1 MSPVAGE
8 EKRKRLSELARRR
21 PSAGGER
28 AAGSRG
34 AARAPGRARTS
45 AKREARLEVLVP
57 GVEETTARG
66 VHWRHERALAEVSD
80 VDAAARALLPG
91 ALPPPEAALAECL
104 GARGLSGA
112 LFLDLETCG
121 FSGNPLFLSGLL
133 RVEDGRPVLT
143 QLLARNYAEEAS
155 VVAATL
161 EILARHPLVVT
172 FNGKS
177 YDLPFLR
184 DRAARFG
191 FRFRE
196 PAGHLDLLHAARRRW
211 RDILPD
217 CRLQTLEARFTGRRR
232 AGDVPG
238 AEVPERYHAFVREG
252 AVAGLVP
259 VLRHNLLDLLT
270 LISILGALPTSPV
283 APPRE

>member
-1 MSPVAGE
+1 VRAVAAE

-21 PSAGGER
+21 TT
-28 AAGSRG
+28 SRSEPPK
-34 AARAPGRARTS
+34 ASGRRS
-45 AKREARLEVLVP
+45 PKRDARLEDLVP
-57 GVEETTARG
+57 GVEERTARG
-66 VHWRHERALAEVSD
+66 VHWRHERVLAEASD
-80 VDAAARALLPG
+80 VAAAARAVRPG

-104 GARGLSGA
+104 GTRGLSGA

-121 FSGNPLFLSGLL
+121 FSGNPLFLTGLL
-133 RVEDGRPVLT
+133 TVAGGRPVLT

-155 VVAATL
+155 VVAASIEFL
-161 EILARHPLVVT
+161 DRHPLVVT

-184 DRAARFG
+184 DRAALHG

-196 PAGHLDLLHAARRRW
+196 PDGHLDLLHAARRRW

-270 LISILGALPTSPV
+270 LLAILGALPST
-283 APPRE
+283 PPGNGG

>member
-1 MSPVAGE
+1 VRAVASE

-21 PSAGGER
+21 P
-28 AAGSRG
+28 
-34 AARAPGRARTS
+34 ARRRDSPNARPVATGRRS
-45 AKREARLEVLVP
+45 AKRDARLEDLVP
-57 GVEETTARG
+57 GAEERTARG
-66 VHWRHERALAEVSD
+66 VHWRHERVLAEASD
-80 VDAAARALLPG
+80 VDAAARALQPS
-91 ALPPPEAALAECL
+91 ALPPPEQTFAECL

-121 FSGNPLFLSGLL
+121 FSGNPLFLTGLL
-133 RVEDGRPVLT
+133 TVADGRPVLT

-161 EILARHPLVVT
+161 EFLDRHPLVVT

-184 DRAARFG
+184 DRAALHG

-196 PAGHLDLLHAARRRW
+196 PEGHLDLLHAARRRW

-259 VLRHNLLDLLT
+259 VLRHNLLDLVT
-270 LISILGALPTSPV
+270 LLAILGALPS
-283 APPRE
+283 APPANGG